1 LAEQERTTES
11 VIQLAEA
18 IANRTRK
25 AAASTSPPKESDS
38 GLGKAMDQAG
48 EASNPQ
54 ISPSLMTAIPV
65 EEMTAIE
72 ADRERLL
79 QLITQI
85 PDGRRLATE
94 LIRARGQHFAALT
107 DVERAAVIADLVKI
121 VPCDA

>member
-25 AAASTSPPKESDS
+25 AAASTSPPTESDS
-38 GLGKAMDQAG
+38 GLGKAMDQVG

-65 EEMTAIE
+65 EEMTIE

-85 PDGRRLATE
+85 PEGRRQATE
-94 LIRARGQHFAALT
+94 VIRSRGQHFAQLT
-107 DVERAAVIADLVKI
+107 AADREAVIADLSQRI
-121 VPCDA
+121 PGTA